1 MKQKLSISDHS
12 RDVVGLK
19 YIYPVISRRAKGL
32 SIGINFNTNNTCN
45 WRCVYCQVPNLKKG
59 VAADMDIQLLAQEL
73 RFFLNLVLNGDFF
86 EQFNIPLAQR
96 NIKDIAISGNG
107 EPSSL
112 KVFAQC
118 IELIGEISTEMGV
131 FPASHFVLITNG
143 SLMHQPW
150 VREGIG
156 ILNRYQGQVWFKLD
170 SATEHGRK
178 KINNNS
184 QSNKKILENLKIS
197 SDLCDTALQT
207 CMMEFLTAKEVE
219 EEEREYLGFLGI
231 IKQQQLKLNK
241 IMLYTIARPSCQAEA
256 KLLHKKSRESM
267 KKFANKVSRMGF
279 EVSIS
284 D

>member
-32 SIGINFNTNNTCN
+32 SIGINFNTNNACN
-45 WRCVYCQVPNLKKG
+45 WRCVYCQVPDLKKG
-59 VAADMDIQLLAQEL
+59 VAADVNTQLLAQEL
-73 RFFLNLVLNGDFF
+73 KFFLNLVLNGDFF
-86 EQFNIPLAQR
+86 EQFDIPLAQR

-112 KVFAQC
+112 KIFAQC
-118 IELIGEISTEMGV
+118 VELIGEISTEMRV
-131 FPASHFVLITNG
+131 FPASNFVLITNG
-143 SLMHQPW
+143 SLIHQPW
-150 VREGIG
+150 VQEGVS

-170 SATEHGRK
+170 SATVQGRK

-184 QSNKKILENLKIS
+184 QSNEKILENLKIS
-197 SDLCDTALQT
+197 SDLCNTALQT

-219 EEEREYLGFLGI
+219 EEEREYLGFLDI
-231 IKQQQLKLNK
+231 IKQQQLKLKK
-241 IMLYTIARPSCQAEA
+241 IMLYTIARPSCQPEA
-256 KLLHKKSRESM
+256 KLLNKKNRASM
-267 KKFANKVSRMGF
+267 EKFANKISRMGF

-284 D
+284 C